1 MLLHKKKKSSESDNP
16 QIAGN
21 RSYVTTGIFTCGS
34 CVNLKEN
41 RLVEQ
46 GCSHGPGNVPVVARQ
61 TGTRQQCTPGGS
73 PFSVLWDEH
82 GGKIDGNDKE
92 NVFDR
97 PPHRVKR

>member
-1 MLLHKKKKSSESDNP
+1 MEFECYFIKKKSSESDNP

-46 GCSHGPGNVPVVARQ
+46 GCSHPWARK
-61 TGTRQQCTPGGS
+61 RPRGGS
-73 PFSVLWDEH
+73 SNRDTSAVHTGRVPFFGPVGRTWR
-82 GGKIDGNDKE
+82 K
-92 NVFDR
+92 DR
-97 PPHRVKR
+97 WKR